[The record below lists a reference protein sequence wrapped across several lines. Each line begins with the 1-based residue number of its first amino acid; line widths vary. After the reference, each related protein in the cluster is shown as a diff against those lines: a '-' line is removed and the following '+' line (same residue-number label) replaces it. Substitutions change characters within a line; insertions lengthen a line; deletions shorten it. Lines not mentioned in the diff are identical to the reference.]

1 MGASV
6 AVIGNVDRWYADLYG
21 VMSMAY
27 RLSAII
33 KDRAT
38 TVKIAYRL
46 RHLDSVLAKMFK
58 DIHAGINKNAKPE
71 VVSPKQV
78 EETIQVLEKLH
89 GVLAKLLHV
98 CKLARLTN
106 NSLMAQ
112 SLHNIAN
119 WNEEVAELIEV
130 IQISLNRELTDSLY
144 KRSKEERERG
154 EIFDLSEV

>member
-1 MGASV
+1 MGATVS
-6 AVIGNVDRWYADLYG
+6 VIGNVDLWYADLYG
-21 VMSMAY
+21 VLSRAY
-27 RLSAII
+27 RLSAAI
-33 KDRAT
+33 KDRAAA
-38 TVKIAYRL
+38 VKIAYRL
-46 RHLDSVLAKMFK
+46 RHLDSTLAKLFK
-58 DIHAGINKNAKPE
+58 DIRAAIDNKKPVAVRPE
-71 VVSPKQV
+71 QV
-78 EETIQVLEKLH
+78 REAIQALEKLH
-89 GVLAKLLHV
+89 SILGKLLHA

-130 IQISLNRELTDSLY
+130 VELSLKPEATNALF